1 MSTLS
6 RKTETRKTAPPPLHE
21 TVLSDNVQR
30 YVELIQ
36 QSLELEK
43 RKKEIYSN
51 LSDQEKQS
59 VRHILTEMAEQTIP
73 DDLHVRDVALL
84 LDVTPQMVRR
94 YCAEGKIEAYQRL
107 GDSGKWIIPAAQF
120 FHHPNWPSFLQM
132 REQLKSQSIRIA
144 EKMEKEFGE

>member
-1 MSTLS
+1 M
-6 RKTETRKTAPPPLHE
+6 
-21 TVLSDNVQR
+21 V
-30 YVELIQ
+30 Q